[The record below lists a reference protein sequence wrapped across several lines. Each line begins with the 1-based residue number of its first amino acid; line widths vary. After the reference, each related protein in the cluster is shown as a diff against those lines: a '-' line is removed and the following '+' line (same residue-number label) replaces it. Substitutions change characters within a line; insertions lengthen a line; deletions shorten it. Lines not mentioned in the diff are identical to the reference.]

1 MLTWEG
7 QKLGTFERFVSG
19 SMAGAT
25 AQTFIYPMEVR
36 AIVKSAGV
44 NGFRIHDPWLCSK
57 YSPDLTVS
65 NNKHFSLPS
74 FCGSGIWEELGEA
87 PVAQDSLQAAVR
99 VLRGCSEGVGDGS
112 VPNSPGCWRHGI
124 LIPSASTGC
133 LSIRNTWQLVSPN
146 R

>member
-44 NGFRIHDPWLCSK
+44 NGFHIHDPWLCSK
-57 YSPDLTVS
+57 YSPDLTIS

-74 FCGSGIWEELGEA
+74 FRGSGIWEELGEV
-87 PVAQDSLQAAVR
+87 PVAQGSLQAAVR
-99 VLRGCSEGVGDGS
+99 VLGMDLFQTLLETRDPYPLG
-112 VPNSPGCWRHGI
+112 
-124 LIPSASTGC
+124 LSTGC
-133 LSIRNTWQLVSPN
+133 LSIHNTRQLVAPN